1 MGSALWVSTQEE
13 MRMRGGGRLGRRVLG
28 RAIKEGSEVSGAW
41 SASWELRGS
50 DLRPE
55 RVGGSRPVTA

>member
-28 RAIKEGSEVSGAW
+28 RAIKGLKYLARG
-41 SASWELRGS
+41 LRLGN
-50 DLRPE
+50 
-55 RVGGSRPVTA
+55 